1 MTRKDAVES
10 DSSEEIIEDILSNGK
25 NNCLQQPVVSEKP
38 SKKQAKSGKA
48 REVTSKQIAPVLQP
62 EVTHSAYFQQN
73 GTVEAKAD
81 PIVDKKAIKVAK
93 QEFQVS
99 LL

>member
-10 DSSEEIIEDILSNGK
+10 DSSEDILSNGK

-38 SKKQAKSGKA
+38 TKKQAKSQKSQ
-48 REVTSKQIAPVLQP
+48 EVTSKQIAPILQP

-81 PIVDKKAIKVAK
+81 PIVDKKEIKVPK
-93 QEFQVS
+93 QQFQVS